1 MIGNF
6 IFFFL
11 NYVYGHCQFWEI
23 LFLKEIILP
32 KASMTLIPPPRGSN
46 VLALSVYTKKT
57 MPFPMEQK
65 KFWKLVPIIINKRH
79 WMVHLGGIQ
88 SQRVH
93 DQTIPTTAPVLETQV
108 PYQQGDFN
116 SNVTFQ
122 HNRVNPKL

>member
-6 IFFFL
+6 NFFFL

-57 MPFPMEQK
+57 NAFLRGADK
-65 KFWKLVPIIINKRH
+65 I
-79 WMVHLGGIQ
+79 
-88 SQRVH
+88 
-93 DQTIPTTAPVLETQV
+93 LEI
-108 PYQQGDFN
+108 G
-116 SNVTFQ
+116 S
-122 HNRVNPKL
+122 HNN